1 MMKKRFISLTLV
13 LFVLAGV
20 LAGCGGSTNKVAKI
34 GFVGPL
40 TGGNSAIGVGMKNS
54 VELAINQANATGKL
68 PYKLEL
74 VAVDDAGDPTTA
86 VNAANKLTSDP
97 NIVGVVAHFNSGAA
111 LATVPVFHKNG
122 LPAVIAAAIHPNITK
137 DGFKEITRV
146 ITAADIQNEVA
157 GNVAAKDWGLKTFA
171 VIHDKTD
178 YGKTNAEQF
187 IASVKNNGGEVVAFD
202 GISVGQQDFS
212 ALLTTI
218 KSKNPD
224 MVFFGGVATEAA
236 LIKRQMTE
244 LKMTAIFMSDSGI
257 LSDTFNKIAGP
268 AADGTLAHGI
278 GKPLEDLP
286 GGQDFIKAYAA
297 AKYAEPHEAYA
308 PFAYDAANII
318 IKGLEQVGPDRAKL
332 AGAIRG
338 ITNFQGILGETTFDE
353 QGQTRLQIITT
364 YISEEGKWVPYY
376 RSTLKVKDKQI
387 QKN

>member
-1 MMKKRFISLTLV
+1 MKKGIVILV
-13 LFVLAGV
+13 LLMFAATSL
-20 LAGCGGSTNKVAKI
+20 LAGCSTSNQKVVKI

-40 TGGNSAIGVGMKNS
+40 TGGNAAIGVGMKNA
-54 VELAINQANATGKL
+54 VDLAVKQANAAGKL

-74 VAVDDAGDPTTA
+74 VAVDDAADPTTA
-86 VNAANKLTSDP
+86 VNAANKLISDP
-97 NIVGVVAHFNSGAA
+97 GVVAVVAHFNSGAA

-122 LPAVIAAAIHPNITK
+122 MPAVIAAAIHNDITK

-146 ITAADIQNEVA
+146 ITAADVQNEVA
-157 GNVAAKDWGLKTFA
+157 GNVATKDWGLKKFA

-187 IASVKNNGGEVVAFD
+187 IASAKNNGGEIISFD

-224 MVFFGGVATEAA
+224 MIFFGGVATEAA
-236 LIKRQMTE
+236 LIKRQMSE
-244 LKMTAIFMSDSGI
+244 LQINALFMSDSGI

-268 AADGTLAHGI
+268 AAEGMLAHGI

-286 GGQDFIKAYAA
+286 GGKDFIKAYTD
-297 AKYAEPHEAYA
+297 AKYAEPYEAYA

-318 IKGLEQVGPDRAKL
+318 IKALETAGPDRVKMAD
-332 AGAIRG
+332 AIRG
-338 ITNFQGILGETTFDE
+338 ITSFQGVLGDTAFDE
-353 QGQTRLQIITT
+353 KGQTKLKIITT
-364 YISEEGKWVPYY
+364 YISEGGKWVPYY
-376 RSTLKVKDKQI
+376 RSSMKVVDKKI
-387 QKN
+387 QKQ

>member
-1 MMKKRFISLTLV
+1 MKKSLVYLMLV
-13 LFVLAGV
+13 MFVLTGV
-20 LAGCGGSTNKVAKI
+20 LTGCGTNSPKVVKI

-40 TGGNSAIGVGMKNS
+40 TGGNAAIGVGMKNA
-54 VELAINQANATGKL
+54 VDLAVKQANASGKL
-68 PYKLEL
+68 AYKIEL

-86 VNAANKLTSDP
+86 VNAANKLIADKG
-97 NIVGVVAHFNSGAA
+97 VVAVVAHFNSGAA
-111 LATVPVFHKNG
+111 LATVPIFHKNG
-122 LPAVIAAAIHPNITK
+122 LPAVIAAAIHNDITK

-146 ITAADIQNEVA
+146 ITAADVQNEIA
-157 GNVAAKDWGLKTFA
+157 GNVAAKDWGLKKYA

-187 IASVKNNGGEVVAFD
+187 IASVKNNGGEIISFD
-202 GISVGQQDFS
+202 GVSVGQQDFS

-236 LIKRQMTE
+236 LIKRQMGE
-244 LKMTAIFMSDSGI
+244 LQMNAIFMSDSGI

-286 GGQDFIKAYAA
+286 GGKDFMKAYTD

-318 IKGLEQVGPDRAKL
+318 IKALEKAGPDRAKM
-332 AGAIRG
+332 AEAIRG
-338 ITNFQGILGETTFDE
+338 ITGFQGILGETAFDDK
-353 QGQTRLQIITT
+353 GQTRLKIITT
-364 YISEEGKWVPYY
+364 YISEGGKWVPYY
-376 RSTLKVKDKQI
+376 RSSLKVVDQKI
-387 QKN
+387 QKQ

>member
-1 MMKKRFISLTLV
+1 MNKRFLSAVLV
-13 LFVLAGV
+13 LMMVAG
-20 LAGCGGSTNKVAKI
+20 LISGCGGSGGKAVKV

-40 TGGNSAIGVGMKNS
+40 TGGNAATGMGMKNS
-54 VELAINQANATGKL
+54 VDLAVKQANASGKL
-68 PYKLEL
+68 PYKIEL

-86 VNAANKLTSDP
+86 VNAANKLISDP
-97 NIVGVVAHFNSGAA
+97 NVVAVVAHFNSGAA

-122 LPAVIAAAIHPNITK
+122 MPAVIAAAIHPNITK

-146 ITAADIQNEVA
+146 ITAADVQNDVA

-187 IASVKNNGGEVVAFD
+187 IAAVKNNGGEIISFD
-202 GISVGQQDFS
+202 GVSVGQQDFA

-224 MVFFGGVATEAA
+224 MIFFGGVATEAA
-236 LIKRQMTE
+236 LIKRQMNE
-244 LKMTAIFMSDSGI
+244 LQIKAIFMSDSGI

-286 GGQDFIKAYAA
+286 GGKEFIKAYTD

-318 IKGLEQVGPDRAKL
+318 IKAIEKAGTDRAKV
-332 AGAIRG
+332 ADAIRA
-338 ITNFQGILGETTFDE
+338 TANFQGVLGETAFDDK
-353 QGQTRLQIITT
+353 GQTRLNIITT
-364 YISEEGKWVPYY
+364 YISEGGKWVPYY

-387 QKN
+387 QKAN

>member
-1 MMKKRFISLTLV
+1 MKKGIVILV
-13 LFVLAGV
+13 LLMFAATSL
-20 LAGCGGSTNKVAKI
+20 LTGCSTSNQKVVKI

-40 TGGNSAIGVGMKNS
+40 TGGNAAIGVGMKNA
-54 VELAINQANATGKL
+54 VDLAVKQANAAGKL

-74 VAVDDAGDPTTA
+74 VAVDDAADPTTA
-86 VNAANKLTSDP
+86 VNAANKLISDP
-97 NIVGVVAHFNSGAA
+97 GVVAVVAHFNSGAA

-122 LPAVIAAAIHPNITK
+122 MPAVIAAAIHNDITK

-146 ITAADIQNEVA
+146 ITAADVQNEVA
-157 GNVAAKDWGLKTFA
+157 GNVATKDWGLKKFA

-187 IASVKNNGGEVVAFD
+187 IASAKNNGGEIVSFD

-224 MVFFGGVATEAA
+224 MIFFGGVATEAA
-236 LIKRQMTE
+236 LIKRQMSE
-244 LKMTAIFMSDSGI
+244 LQINALFMSDSGI

-268 AADGTLAHGI
+268 AAEGMLAHGI

-286 GGQDFIKAYAA
+286 GGKDFIKAYTD
-297 AKYAEPHEAYA
+297 AKYAEPYEAYA

-318 IKGLEQVGPDRAKL
+318 IKALETAGPDRVKMAD
-332 AGAIRG
+332 AIRG
-338 ITNFQGILGETTFDE
+338 ITSFQGVLGDTAFDE
-353 QGQTRLQIITT
+353 KGQTKLKIITT
-364 YISEEGKWVPYY
+364 YISEGGKWVPYY
-376 RSTLKVKDKQI
+376 RSSMKVVDKKI
-387 QKN
+387 QKQ

>member
-1 MMKKRFISLTLV
+1 MKKSLVYLMLV
-13 LFVLAGV
+13 MFVITGV
-20 LAGCGGSTNKVAKI
+20 LTGCGTSSSKVVKI

-40 TGGNSAIGVGMKNS
+40 TGGNAAIGVGMKNA
-54 VELAINQANATGKL
+54 VDLAVKQANASGKL
-68 PYKLEL
+68 PYKIEL
-74 VAVDDAGDPTTA
+74 LAVDDAGDPTTA
-86 VNAANKLTSDP
+86 VNAANKLIADKG
-97 NIVGVVAHFNSGAA
+97 VVAVVAHFNSGAA

-122 LPAVIAAAIHPNITK
+122 MPAVIAAAIHNDITK

-146 ITAADIQNEVA
+146 ITAADVQNEIA
-157 GNVAAKDWGLKTFA
+157 GNVAAKDWGLKKYA

-187 IASVKNNGGEVVAFD
+187 IASVKNNGGEIISFD

-236 LIKRQMTE
+236 LIKRQMGE
-244 LKMTAIFMSDSGI
+244 LQMNAIFMSDSGI
-257 LSDTFNKIAGP
+257 LSDTFNKIAGS

-286 GGQDFIKAYAA
+286 GGKDFMKAYAD

-318 IKGLEQVGPDRAKL
+318 IKALEKAGPDRAKM
-332 AGAIRG
+332 ADAIRG
-338 ITNFQGILGETTFDE
+338 IAGFQGILGETAFDDK
-353 QGQTRLQIITT
+353 GQTRLKIITT
-364 YISEEGKWVPYY
+364 YISEGGKWVPYY
-376 RSTLKVKDKQI
+376 RSSLKVVDQKI
-387 QKN
+387 QKQ